1 MRIQRRREQKNSR
14 WNPTKKREE
23 VWKFRL
29 LDMIFGKRKQT
40 NGVRSEKSR
49 ESIHGKNHHRGG
61 IQGQAMK
68 RETVETTVQWKNR
81 SHEGKRNRR
90 LYYWIQAQT
99 LLCPQSFGCHVH
111 LRVLC
116 FLQNWPYLD
125 PYRVFYS
132 LFYSEIIFYH
142 LPCRNAPL
150 LVSKGFS

>member
-1 MRIQRRREQKNSR
+1 MRNENAE
-14 WNPTKKREE
+14 KKGTEKFEMESHQEAGRSME
-23 VWKFRL
+23 VQIIRQWSS
-29 LDMIFGKRKQT
+29 
-40 NGVRSEKSR
+40 SEKSR
-49 ESIHGKNHHRGG
+49 ESIHGKNHHREG